1 MRAPSTQ
8 EEKDYRE
15 ALSNRVA
22 AIGNIQALFADIED
36 KARKLEILKSLVKT
50 LNYGD
55 DLIEVIDQEIEAAEQ
70 AKEEEK
76 KAAEEEARLAA
87 EGESATKD
95 TPAETEEDTS
105 EDDLDFDLGMSSDAP
120 IAEESLDTENDT
132 QILLEERDILIEED
146 DLPTP
151 EEANEHKDF
160 SRNE

>member
-87 EGESATKD
+87 EGESSSED
-95 TPAETEEDTS
+95 TTTETEEDTS
-105 EDDLDFDLGMSSDAP
+105 EEDLDFDLGMSSDAP
-120 IAEESLDTENDT
+120 IAEESLATENDT
-132 QILLEERDILIEED
+132 QILLEEHDILIEED